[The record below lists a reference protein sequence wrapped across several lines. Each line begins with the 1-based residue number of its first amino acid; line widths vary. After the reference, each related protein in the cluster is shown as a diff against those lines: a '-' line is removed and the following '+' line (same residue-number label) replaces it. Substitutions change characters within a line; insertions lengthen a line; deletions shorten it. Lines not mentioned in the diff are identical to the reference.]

1 MKVKALRAVA
11 ASGVHIAAG
20 SIADVSDN
28 DARLLIQLGAAEAV
42 QAAAMDEPSEAKP
55 KARKAAG

>member
-1 MKVKALRAVA
+1 MSKVKALRAVA

-20 SIADVSDN
+20 SIAEVTAD
-28 DARLLIQLGAAEAV
+28 DARVLIQLGAAAPVAEVADEA
-42 QAAAMDEPSEAKP
+42 AEAKP

>member
-1 MKVKALRAVA
+1 MPKVKSLRAVA

-20 SIADVSDN
+20 SIAEVSAE
-28 DARLLIQLGAAEAV
+28 DARVLFNLGAAVPVAEVADEAT
-42 QAAAMDEPSEAKP
+42 EPKP